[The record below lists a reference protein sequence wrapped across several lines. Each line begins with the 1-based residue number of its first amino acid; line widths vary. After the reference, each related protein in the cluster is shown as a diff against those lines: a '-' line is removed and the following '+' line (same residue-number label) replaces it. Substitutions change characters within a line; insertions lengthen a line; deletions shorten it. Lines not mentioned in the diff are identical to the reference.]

1 MSQVCNVCSHPSKLE
16 IDRGL
21 VAGISMAGLSRQFGV
36 SDDSLRNH
44 RDNHLS
50 RQLVKSHELRSAMES
65 GNLINEIEDLLTRSK
80 HILRRA
86 EKDGHLTLALKAISE
101 TRGTLELMSKIAVTL
116 HGIRAAELEAE
127 RMQNN
132 AGTDMMQQEGI
143 ERLSTSELDMMI
155 AIYEKM
161 AGERN
166 DDVIAVTLEQFKAKF
181 IYTPQLSSQLQVSS
195 QPIQRT
201 RRTRQPGIEV
211 EEWPEDMEAATLED
225 MEFVGLEEEPLEAL
239 DSLDLRDSPLSENWY
254 EDVEF

>member
-1 MSQVCNVCSHPSKLE
+1 MANACTICNHSSRLE
-16 IDRGL
+16 IDRAL
-21 VAGISMAGLSRQFGV
+21 VAGRSHAGISREFGV
-36 SDDSLRNH
+36 SDDALRNH
-44 RDNHLS
+44 MDNHLS
-50 RQLVKSHELRSAMES
+50 RQLIKSQELKKAMES
-65 GNLINEIEDLLTRSK
+65 GNLLTEIEDLLGKSK
-80 HILRRA
+80 SIMKKA
-86 EKDGHLTLALKAISE
+86 EEDGRLTLALNAIKE

-116 HGIRAAELEAE
+116 HGIRAQELEAE

-132 AGTDMMQQEGI
+132 AETDMMQQEGL

-195 QPIQRT
+195 QPVQRS

-211 EEWPEDMEAATLED
+211 EEPEDMEAAALED